1 MTTANDWHPTHHDED
16 DPNLM
21 PIEYQIVTGFCDDEI
36 MSAIYRGPETIGNLG
51 GRLLTKAMETIPDSE
66 RKLEYFELRF
76 VFQKAT
82 LMEGE
87 SVHGTLYTA
96 HTAAKSKSEGR
107 RADSVAGT
115 ALLPRVSTGTDS
127 DTSESDA
134 SRRSGMDRE
143 ANETSRRE
151 DS

>member
-1 MTTANDWHPTHHDED
+1 MTTID
-16 DPNLM
+16 DDTDDM
-21 PIEYQIVTGFCDDEI
+21 EQTEYRIITGFCDDE
-36 MSAIYRGPETIGNLG
+36 MLSAIYRGPETIGNLG
-51 GRLLTKAMETIPDSE
+51 GRLLTRAMETIPDSE

-76 VFQKAT
+76 VFQKAI

-115 ALLPRVSTGTDS
+115 ALLPRVSTGPSNNGDS
-127 DTSESDA
+127 IKSESDA

-143 ANETSRRE
+143 ANETSGRE
-151 DS
+151 DR